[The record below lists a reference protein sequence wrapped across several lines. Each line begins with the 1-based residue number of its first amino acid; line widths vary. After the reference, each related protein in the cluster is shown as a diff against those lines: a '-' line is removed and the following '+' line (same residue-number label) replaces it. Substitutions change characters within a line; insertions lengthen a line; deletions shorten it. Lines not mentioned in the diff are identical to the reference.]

1 MAASGKG
8 KMPYMRLYVG
18 DVLSNESLM
27 GLTPAAFGVWMKV
40 LLVMWKAESGTMCKP
55 DKSWQILL
63 GCFSGEYDEVIQELI
78 DNEVGTITRAK
89 GKTTFFSPRL
99 EDEVIRIRSDR
110 QRKRVERVKEND
122 RKPVTDSDPVKVFH
136 QVTGYNPPVFYADI
150 IAKKVQNLA
159 MWEAV
164 CQRWIDSDYKR
175 ENVTGMIELYQKEKA
190 SPSVP
195 VVKNNVRVCA
205 KCGTESPDKMV
216 GPLCYTCHT
225 EMQND

>member
-55 DKSWQILL
+55 DRSWQILL
-63 GCFSGEYDEVIQELI
+63 GCFSDEYDEVIQELV
-78 DNEVGTITRAK
+78 DNEVGKITRAK
-89 GKTTFFSPRL
+89 NKTTFFSPRL
-99 EDEVIRIRSDR
+99 EDEVVRIRSDR
-110 QRKRVERVKEND
+110 QRKRVERSKEVD
-122 RKPVTDSDPVKVFH
+122 SKPLTDSDPVKVFH

-150 IAKKVQNLA
+150 ITKKVQNLA

-195 VVKNNVRVCA
+195 IPKNAVRVCVRCKA
-205 KCGTESPDKMV
+205 EDPDKMV
-216 GPLCYTCHT
+216 GPVCYKCHT
-225 EMQND
+225 ELQNE